1 MNYICLDIENVLFYI
16 LQTQEVQYFIESKG
30 FMTEGF
36 GLSSNSVQNFSKF
49 DSIFSVLENF
59 YSNYQNQRNILDQ
72 KYQLILDVV
81 YQEYGYIRGNAAIID
96 QSYQNYRNTFQESAL
111 INDIKSMENMLPRL
125 SSIFNRYNSV
135 NL

>member
-1 MNYICLDIENVLFYI
+1 
-16 LQTQEVQYFIESKG
+16 
-30 FMTEGF
+30 MTEGF
-36 GLSSNSVQNFSKF
+36 GLSSNSVQNFSTF

-111 INDIKSMENMLPRL
+111 INDIKSMENMLPQL